1 MQQRNN
7 DIYLIGAG
15 GHAKVILAL
24 LEEQGRKCLG
34 IYDDDKALWGK
45 MLSGIPVIGSI
56 KELPD
61 KNDISAVIA
70 VGNNNTRKQIAGKFH
85 NLHWE
90 TLIHPH
96 SWVHKSVKIQEGTVI
111 FAGVVIQPDVCI
123 GKHTIINTSASIDHD
138 CHIGNYCHIAPGCHL
153 AGGVNIED
161 NTFLGVGTTVIPS
174 ISITSNTTIGA
185 GAAVVDNITHSGT
198 YIGVPARLVSRSVKS
213 DA

>member
-34 IYDDDKALWGK
+34 IYDDNKALWGK
-45 MLSGIPVIGSI
+45 TLSSIPVIGGI
-56 KELPD
+56 KELQD

-70 VGNNNTRKQIAGKFH
+70 IGNNNTRKQITETFH
-85 NLHWE
+85 QLHWE

-111 FAGVVIQPDVCI
+111 FAGAVIQPDVCI

-138 CHIGNYCHIAPGCHL
+138 CNIGNYCHIAPGCHL

-185 GAAVVDNITHSGT
+185 GAVVVKDIMQCGI
-198 YIGVPARLVSRSVKS
+198 YVGVPAK
-213 DA
+213 AME